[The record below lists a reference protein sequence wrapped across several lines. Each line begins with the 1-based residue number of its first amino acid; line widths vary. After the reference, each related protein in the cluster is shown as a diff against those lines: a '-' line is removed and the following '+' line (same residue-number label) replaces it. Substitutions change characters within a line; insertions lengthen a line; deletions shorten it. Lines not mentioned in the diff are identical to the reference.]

1 MMREFN
7 CLLCS
12 NFRWHNVKRS
22 ASTAYALHVYIIY
35 IILIEMFE
43 FIRST
48 TLGNGYNWMEE
59 KNVCYFILQN
69 SSIQLVATVC
79 LFLLPFFE
87 KKKKKKTRRTRFS
100 ICIAS
105 YRAWHR
111 NALIK
116 CPDQISLLWWNFAVY
131 FLLSAGHNW
140 KNDDIWHLT
149 NILLLAFNLVSFI
162 I

>member
-43 FIRST
+43 SIRST

-87 KKKKKKTRRTRFS
+87 KKKEKDQAYSFLNM
-100 ICIAS
+100 
-105 YRAWHR
+105 YR
-111 NALIK
+111 IIQSVTQE
-116 CPDQISLLWWNFAVY
+116 CPHKMSRPDIVIMMKFCSLF
-131 FLLSAGHNW
+131 
-140 KNDDIWHLT
+140 
-149 NILLLAFNLVSFI
+149 FI
-162 I
+162 IFRT

>member
-22 ASTAYALHVYIIY
+22 ASTAYAISINKLHA
-35 IILIEMFE
+35 
-43 FIRST
+43 
-48 TLGNGYNWMEE
+48 YNMLLSKCSNLFDRLRW
-59 KNVCYFILQN
+59 VTDTILQN

-131 FLLSAGHNW
+131 FLLSAGHNR

-149 NILLLAFNLVSFI
+149 NILFSCI
-162 I
+162 